1 MARPPHR
8 RDPPRVELPDDWP
21 ACENEQI
28 NIQLGDCEL
37 YCKVRGQGTP
47 LLFVHGFPV
56 SGAMWR
62 LAVERLGDGWR
73 CIVPDLRGH
82 GQSSVS
88 EQVTIPRFADDL
100 AELLD
105 ALDERTPAVIIGL
118 SMGGIIAFE
127 FYRRHRQRVRALV
140 LCDTRANADTPEGAA
155 RREALAQ
162 KALREGSR
170 AVADA
175 MIDGVFA
182 PGAAPELKAHWHT
195 VMAQTLPA
203 GMAAAAR
210 ALAQRPESLS
220 TLPQIDCP
228 TLVVVG
234 ADDTLTPVESMREIH
249 RLIRG
254 SRLEVIP
261 GAGHLPPVEQPDYF
275 TRVLRSF
282 LEEFA

>member
-1 MARPPHR
+1 M
-8 RDPPRVELPDDWP
+8 
-21 ACENEQI
+21 
-28 NIQLGDCEL
+28 NIPLGDCEL
-37 YCKVRGQGTP
+37 YCDMRGQGAP

-62 LAVERLGDGWR
+62 PTVQQLGGGWR
-73 CIVPDLRGH
+73 SIVPDLRGH
-82 GQSSVS
+82 GQSGVS
-88 EQVTIPRFADDL
+88 AQVTITRFADDL

-105 ALDERTPAVIIGL
+105 ALNERRPAVIIGL

-162 KALREGSR
+162 TALQQGSR

-182 PGAAPELKAHWHT
+182 PDAPPELKAHWHE
-195 VMAQTLPA
+195 VMAQTPPA
-203 GMAAAAR
+203 GVAAAAR
-210 ALAQRPESLS
+210 ALAQRRESFS
-220 TLPQIDCP
+220 TLAHIDCP

-234 ADDTLTPVESMREIH
+234 ADDALTPVESMREIH
-249 RLIRG
+249 GRIRG

-261 GAGHLPPVEQPDYF
+261 GAGHLPPVEQPDHF

-282 LEEFA
+282 LEALT